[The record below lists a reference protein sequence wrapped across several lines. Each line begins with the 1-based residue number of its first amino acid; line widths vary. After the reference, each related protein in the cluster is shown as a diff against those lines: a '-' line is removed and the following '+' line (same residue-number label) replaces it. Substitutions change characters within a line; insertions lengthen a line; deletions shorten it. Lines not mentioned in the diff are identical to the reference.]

1 MSEYISFF
9 IRREQSNFIPL
20 FTFSRNNSIYQIFQN
35 IIPYE
40 KVRAISY
47 NELENKYREC
57 ERRMENITKSINQIK
72 EERALIASFNNSVD
86 EKISALIDIAE
97 QDKELRD
104 ELEEE
109 RRAGYTI
116 VALIDIIENIRFNDA
131 WDKDKYIYAGIEVC
145 DNITVEDVIE

>member
-9 IRREQSNFIPL
+9 IRREQNNFIPL
-20 FTFSRNNSIYQIFQN
+20 FTFSRNNSIYQVFQN

-145 DNITVEDVIE
+145 DNITAEDVIE

>member
-9 IRREQSNFIPL
+9 IRREQNNFIPL
-20 FTFSRNNSIYQIFQN
+20 FTFSRNNSIYQVFRN

-57 ERRMENITKSINQIK
+57 ERRMDNITKSINQIK

-86 EKISALIDIAE
+86 EKISALIDIAG

-116 VALIDIIENIRFNDA
+116 IALIDIIESIHFNNVLN
-131 WDKDKYIYAGIEVC
+131 KDKYIYAGIEVR
-145 DNITVEDVIE
+145 DNITAEDVIE

>member
-9 IRREQSNFIPL
+9 IRREQNNFIPL
-20 FTFSRNNSIYQIFQN
+20 FTFSRNNSIYQVFRN

-131 WDKDKYIYAGIEVC
+131 WNKDKYIYAGIEV
-145 DNITVEDVIE
+145 DDSITAEDVIE

>member
-9 IRREQSNFIPL
+9 IRREQNNFIPL
-20 FTFSRNNSIYQIFQN
+20 FTFSRNNSIYQVFRN

-57 ERRMENITKSINQIK
+57 ERRMDNITKSINQIK

-86 EKISALIDIAE
+86 EKISALIDIAG

-116 VALIDIIENIRFNDA
+116 VALIDIIESIRFNDV
-131 WDKDKYIYAGIEVC
+131 WDKDKYIYAGIEIC
-145 DNITVEDVIE
+145 DPTDKDVIEK

>member
-9 IRREQSNFIPL
+9 IRREQNNFIPL
-20 FTFSRNNSIYQIFQN
+20 FTFSRNNSIYQVFRD

-57 ERRMENITKSINQIK
+57 ERRMDNITKSINQIK

-86 EKISALIDIAE
+86 EKISALIDIAG

-116 VALIDIIENIRFNDA
+116 VALIDIIESIRFNDA
-131 WDKDKYIYAGIEVC
+131 LNKDKYIYAGIEVC
-145 DNITVEDVIE
+145 DNITMEDVIE

>member
-1 MSEYISFF
+1 MD
-9 IRREQSNFIPL
+9 
-20 FTFSRNNSIYQIFQN
+20 
-35 IIPYE
+35 
-40 KVRAISY
+40 
-47 NELENKYREC
+47 
-57 ERRMENITKSINQIK
+57 NITKSINQIK

-116 VALIDIIENIRFNDA
+116 VALIDIIECIRFNDA
-131 WDKDKYIYAGIEVC
+131 WDKDKYIYAGIEV
-145 DNITVEDVIE
+145 DDSITAEDVIE